1 MSRSIGSLTI
11 VLVLAGAIVTSS
23 SPAQEQNIQKKDVP
37 KPILEAFQKAYPK
50 ATIKGYSK
58 ETDQGTVMY
67 EVESV
72 EGKVH
77 RDITYTADGSL
88 VSIEESLPFSDL
100 PQPVRDTIAR
110 EYPKAKISMCE
121 RVMNGSTTQFEMVI
135 ATGKQKY
142 ELVLN
147 ADGTVAKK
155 EKK

>member
-11 VLVLAGAIVTSS
+11 VLVLVGAIVTSS